1 VKKLK
6 PIIFISFFI
15 FIVLTLEIYQSFDS
29 NKIKRIEREKLIIK
43 LNKCFDLEN
52 KNIRK
57 VDESLYLI
65 EYCIKKYGTK

>member
-1 VKKLK
+1 MKKLK